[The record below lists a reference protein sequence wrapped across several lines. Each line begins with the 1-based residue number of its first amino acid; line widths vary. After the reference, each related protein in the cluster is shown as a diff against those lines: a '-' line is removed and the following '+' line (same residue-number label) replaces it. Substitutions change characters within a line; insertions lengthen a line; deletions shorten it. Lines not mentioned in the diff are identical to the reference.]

1 MSISRRKFLRAGS
14 MVALAAAIPVSV
26 LGQSWK
32 DKDGNPVDQGAQP
45 DPLSHYNEAA
55 FKSYQNSIFQVYT
68 GHSVVEVELV
78 RVKDLP
84 TGGPAAPAGSE
95 CFSLVFVGGSKA
107 FEQGTYR
114 IDHPSLGSFL
124 LFLVPSG
131 ADDVGAQSY
140 VATINRIGF
149 SPSLLN
155 PPAPASKTGDKTRE
169 KVAPQTPTASPKPQ
183 TTSPAP
189 GNEPEQR
196 PKPKRKA
203 IPSWKREGTQG
214 DFESLLNDQ

>member
-32 DKDGNPVDQGAQP
+32 DRDGNPGDPQP

-55 FKSYQNSIFQVYT
+55 FKSYLNSIFQIHA
-68 GHSVVEVELV
+68 GSSIVEVQLV

-84 TGGPAAPAGSE
+84 AGGPAAPAGSE
-95 CFSLVFVGGSKA
+95 CFSLLFVGGSKPL
-107 FEQGTYR
+107 EQSTYR

-131 ADDVGAQSY
+131 SDDVGAQSY
-140 VATINRIGF
+140 IATINRIGY
-149 SPSLLN
+149 SPALLN
-155 PPAPASKTGDKTRE
+155 PPAPASKTGE
-169 KVAPQTPTASPKPQ
+169 KVAPQAPAAPAKPQ
-183 TTSPAP
+183 TSSPAP
-189 GNEPEQR
+189 GKEPT
-196 PKPKRKA
+196 PKLKPERKA
-203 IPSWKREGTQG
+203 IPSWKKDGNQR
-214 DFESLLNDQ
+214 DFESLLIDQ